1 MGFVNGKTYRF
12 INKYYSNHALNVFG
26 TNAASTGR
34 NVCLFKD
41 DDTDIMQDWVVKTS
55 GSGYRMHSA
64 VNQSFVL
71 DCSDGSMSSSYKN
84 NAHLCAT
91 SQTSTKDSQVEFKKV
106 SDNVYKIYLPG
117 KGLYLT
123 ATNTKLVNNLPASS
137 IGNADALAGGTG
149 GQSNVYWA
157 SNSTSIKQQWIVSP
171 EVDGGGTTP
180 DPEPGEAQYLALPIN
195 HCTITA
201 MYQEDSNPAYQHEW
215 SNRGHFGLD
224 MIGYPNTFY
233 ASGNGTVVGVGG
245 AIRTG
250 VGYWVAIRYDNV
262 YSWNMNNNK
271 LDIIPSI
278 IVRYFHLASNSSLKV
293 GQNVNLNTAIGT
305 YGHTGQWYDSMGAH
319 LHVEVDKDVDNPL
332 YTPTL
337 AGSAGGLHAGSDTTF
352 DPCSVFFIKDSDP
365 ENQTLTYSQDKCDKH
380 PNANEYY
387 INVAKMNKFMKQI
400 RP

>member
-12 INKYYSNHALNVFG
+12 INKYYSSHALNVFG

-149 GQSNVYWA
+149 GLSNVYWA
-157 SNSTSIKQQWIVSP
+157 SNSTSTKQQWIVSP
-171 EVDGGGTTP
+171 EVDDSGSSGE
-180 DPEPGEAQYLALPIN
+180 DLPEQNLAVPIN
-195 HCTITA
+195 NCVIQCGYH
-201 MYQEDSNPAYQHEW
+201 NPGKRPASEW
-215 SNRGHFGLD
+215 QQCELYATLGNFAKAGHFGMDFTEANGQRTL
-224 MIGYPNTFY
+224 Y
-233 ASGNGTVVGVGG
+233 ASGNGVVLGLSSNSNNIIGQWI
-245 AIRTG
+245 AIKYFNVR
-250 VGYWVAIRYDNV
+250 GYG
-262 YSWNMNNNK
+262 
-271 LDIIPSI
+271 DIIA
-278 IVRYFHLASNSSLKV
+278 RYFHLGTIFVSV
-293 GQNVNLNTAIGT
+293 GQKVDLNTKIAN
-305 YGHTGQWYDSMGAH
+305 YGATGNYVTGAH
-319 LHVEVDKDVDNPL
+319 LHIELDSDTKAWN

-337 AGSAGGLHAGSDTTF
+337 SSDNGGLCAGIRGANDTTLNPAHIF
-352 DPCSVFFIKDSDP
+352 KLKTSSP
-365 ENQTLTYSQDKCDKH
+365 ENQTMIYPELGWYSGPRFSTFK
-380 PNANEYY
+380 
-387 INVAKMNKFMKQI
+387 
-400 RP
+400 

>member
-12 INKYYSNHALNVFG
+12 INKYYSSHALNVFG

-106 SDNVYKIYLPG
+106 GDNVYKIYLPG

-137 IGNADALAGGTG
+137 IGNADALTGGTG

-171 EVDGGGTTP
+171 EVDDSGSSGE
-180 DPEPGEAQYLALPIN
+180 DLPEQNLAVPIN
-195 HCTITA
+195 NCVIQCGYH
-201 MYQEDSNPAYQHEW
+201 NPGKRPAV
-215 SNRGHFGLD
+215 
-224 MIGYPNTFY
+224 
-233 ASGNGTVVGVGG
+233 NG
-245 AIRTG
+245 
-250 VGYWVAIRYDNV
+250 
-262 YSWNMNNNK
+262 S
-271 LDIIPSI
+271 
-278 IVRYFHLASNSSLKV
+278 
-293 GQNVNLNTAIGT
+293 NVNSMPHRVILLKQGT
-305 YGHTGQWYDSMGAH
+305 SVWTLQKQMVSVHFMQVATG
-319 LHVEVDKDVDNPL
+319 L
-332 YTPTL
+332 YW
-337 AGSAGGLHAGSDTTF
+337 G
-352 DPCSVFFIKDSDP
+352 
-365 ENQTLTYSQDKCDKH
+365 
-380 PNANEYY
+380 
-387 INVAKMNKFMKQI
+387 
-400 RP
+400 

>member
-12 INKYYSNHALNVFG
+12 INKYYSSHALNVFG

-106 SDNVYKIYLPG
+106 GDNVYKIYLPG

-137 IGNADALAGGTG
+137 IGNADALTGGTG

-171 EVDGGGTTP
+171 EVDGGTTP
-180 DPEPGEAQYLALPIN
+180 DPGPSGKLTLAQLKEKFPHGKYWNHVGMSKNNPDGYTEQPCTGHPGTATCNCFCVDPNDPSYQCMGFAEKCGYDFSGSNPRVAGAWTTLNNVSALNNLKPGDIIRYYTN
-195 HCTITA
+195 RASDDRHSIFVTGVSGDTITFGDCNW
-201 MYQEDSNPAYQHEW
+201 DSHCGIRW
-215 SNRGHFGLD
+215 
-224 MIGYPNTFY
+224 
-233 ASGNGTVVGVGG
+233 G
-245 AIRTG
+245 ATTTKQ
-250 VGYWVAIRYDNV
+250 
-262 YSWNMNNNK
+262 K
-271 LDIIPSI
+271 LSPEFIH
-278 IVRYFHLASNSSLKV
+278 VRRAPFTLK
-293 GQNVNLNTAIGT
+293 
-305 YGHTGQWYDSMGAH
+305 
-319 LHVEVDKDVDNPL
+319 
-332 YTPTL
+332 
-337 AGSAGGLHAGSDTTF
+337 
-352 DPCSVFFIKDSDP
+352 
-365 ENQTLTYSQDKCDKH
+365 
-380 PNANEYY
+380 
-387 INVAKMNKFMKQI
+387 
-400 RP
+400 